1 MGQQIKLTREDLY
14 QKVWEKPTIK
24 LAAEFGISDV
34 ALAKICRKMDV
45 PKPPL
50 GYWRRIETG
59 SKITKTP
66 LPKSTKK
73 TREYIYMNVPAAD
86 GPGRVSDEIQ
96 AKVDQEDLPE
106 NQIKIADNLDDAHPL
121 VIKTK
126 LYYER
131 NHSGSGVD
139 LSLAKGKGL
148 LNVSVTSEQITR
160 ALLIFDAIIKGCE
173 KRGYEVTVS
182 TNHWG
187 EETRITKEG
196 EELHISLYEH
206 FSKVPRELTPEEKKK
221 PPYLLNIPV
230 EYEANGKLTAKINFR
245 WSNYLKWSDRKK
257 EPLENRLNDVM
268 AGIVAM
274 LEQLVEEKRKK
285 EAEECRQQEAL
296 QKQEEEK
303 QRREKLE
310 ADVSEWRKS
319 VDISD
324 YLDAYEARLIKEQGG
339 IYSGSREAEW
349 LAWARKYAAG
359 LNPLNKIFSKKDE

>member
-1 MGQQIKLTREDLY
+1 MSEQIKLTREELY

-59 SKITKTP
+59 TKVTQTP
-66 LPKSTKK
+66 LPAATKK
-73 TREYIYMNVPAAD
+73 TREFIYMNVPAAD
-86 GPGRVSDEIQ
+86 GTDRISEEIQ
-96 AKVDQEDLPE
+96 AKIDQEDLPE

-121 VIKTK
+121 VIKTRA
-126 LYYER
+126 YFER
-131 NHSGSGVD
+131 KHSRSGDDV
-139 LSLAKGKGL
+139 SAAEGKGL
-148 LNVSVTSEQITR
+148 LNISVTPEQMTR

-173 KRGYEVTVS
+173 KRGYEVVVS

-206 FSKVPRELTPEEKKK
+206 FSKVQRELAPEEKKK

-230 EYEANGKLTAKINFR
+230 EYEANGKLTLKINFR

-257 EPLENRLNDVM
+257 EPLENRLNDVL
-268 AGIVAM
+268 AGIVTV
-274 LEQLVEEKRKK
+274 LEQLVEEKRKMK
-285 EAEECRQQEAL
+285 AEEHRRQEAL
-296 QKQEEEK
+296 RKQEEEK

-319 VDISD
+319 VDIGD
-324 YLDAYEARLIKEQGG
+324 YLDAFEARLIKEQGG
-339 IYSGSREAEW
+339 IIPGSREAEW
-349 LAWARKYAAG
+349 LAWAREYAAG
-359 LNPLNKIFSKKDE
+359 INPLNKIFSKKE